1 MHDTYRDGVF
11 CSGGSSERTNK
22 CVTNTDLVACRHK
35 KPRSICKNRPSLIV
49 NQTLQQLEQMAIL
62 VPPCHHPWWSAHMRA
77 ALAPE
82 VMGRRSMCGSNPMQI
97 PAPMGQNIL
106 LVEVTCTHA
115 LQ

>member
-1 MHDTYRDGVF
+1 MQAQEVVVY
-11 CSGGSSERTNK
+11 
-22 CVTNTDLVACRHK
+22 
-35 KPRSICKNRPSLIV
+35 
-49 NQTLQQLEQMAIL
+49 LQKWAQHYCEPDPAAIRAMAIL
-62 VPPCHHPWWSAHMRA
+62 VPPCHPSPWWSAHMRA

>member
-11 CSGGSSERTNK
+11 CSGGSSDRTNK
-22 CVTNTDLVACRHK
+22 CVTNTHLVACRHK
-35 KPRSICKNRPSLIV
+35 KLRSICKNRPSPIV